1 MSKFPLKDSIL
12 FYGLKN
18 ISMCDCYHLFDRLVF
33 IIYLED
39 NFQLFAIIKKIGK
52 SLCAS

>member
-18 ISMCDCYHLFDRLVF
+18 ISVRDCHHLFKHLVF

-39 NFQLFAIIKKIGK
+39 NFQLFAVIKETGP